1 MVSELLGVLFL
12 VAASAAREDVEQL
25 VVSAGGITR

>member
-12 VAASAAREDVEQL
+12 VATSAARDDVEQL